1 MSRLSDS
8 VLKKSFYFYG
18 VMALRKFG
26 HFKLVS
32 KISQKL
38 FGLGA

>member
-1 MSRLSDS
+1 MSKLSD
-8 VLKKSFYFYG
+8 LIKKKSHNFSG

-38 FGLGA
+38 FEQGP